1 MDRAA
6 GKTDQPLALKPP
18 QGTTFQ
24 EKKTVDI
31 CSNSFPPR
39 APTDSNADKR
49 GQADGDGHLGACRAK
64 RGVRV

>member
-18 QGTTFQ
+18 QGSTLEENCLFKLFPAKGT
-24 EKKTVDI
+24 DI
-31 CSNSFPPR
+31 
-39 APTDSNADKR
+39 DSNAHKR

>member
-18 QGTTFQ
+18 QGSF
-24 EKKTVDI
+24 EKKTV